1 MIRCKDL
8 KEFLNENIPDDII
21 LLEINEQ
28 NLSDEAVARIKTK
41 LWDILDKA
49 IDKHYR
55 GDK

>member
-28 NLSDEAVARIKTK
+28 NLSDEEVAHIKTK